1 MKGGVLYRGEK
12 EPVCRIGGW
21 LCGSRHTISQGT
33 AEYQVWAQPLEHPEE
48 RCSGREYCLRGKKG
62 RQLMRAVP
70 CYRRGQ
76 EPAQAGW
83 PLNRTPEVDRAE
95 LTWQKKTYS
104 LEMVSCENYLMKN
117 RQGEVALCVLH
128 RGIAG
133 GWRIECGPEF
143 EPWAICA
150 VFVFCRYLG
159 RKTRWSWFEKRGAAF
174 RQFVPESCS
183 FLYRIFI
190 YYIIYGYRPMIC
202 TCR

>member
-1 MKGGVLYRGEK
+1 MEYLMKDGVLYRGEK

-48 RCSGREYCLRGKKG
+48 RCSGREYCLCGKKRAAADAGGAQLPPGTGTGAG
-62 RQLMRAVP
+62 RLAAEPHAGGGPGRAD
-70 CYRRGQ
+70 
-76 EPAQAGW
+76 
-83 PLNRTPEVDRAE
+83 LAE
-95 LTWQKKTYS
+95 KDLQS
-104 LEMVSCENYLMKN
+104 GDGSCENYLMKN

-150 VFVFCRYLG
+150 VFVFCRYL
-159 RKTRWSWFEKRGAAF
+159 E
-174 RQFVPESCS
+174 QENQMVVV
-183 FLYRIFI
+183 
-190 YYIIYGYRPMIC
+190 
-202 TCR
+202 